1 MVNMA
6 DNNPQSHSLIL
17 GGVRSGKS
25 RHAQL
30 LAEASGLPV
39 VYIAT
44 ATVDDI
50 EMQARIEKHRAERP
64 EAWTLVE
71 EPIALAKILQ
81 EYAAADRCLIVDCL
95 TLWLT
100 NLLLLEDDSE
110 WVRQREALLK
120 IAESLP
126 GHIIF
131 VSNEVNMGVV
141 PMGQLSRRF
150 CDEAGLLHQ
159 ALAVQC
165 KHVVLM
171 VAGLPLHVKGEV
183 CES

>member
-1 MVNMA
+1 MA
-6 DNNPQSHSLIL
+6 DTTYVIPQFRSLIL

-25 RHAQL
+25 RHAQS
-30 LAEASGLPV
+30 LAEASGLAV

-44 ATVDDI
+44 ATAEDV
-50 EMQARIEKHRAERP
+50 EMQARIEKHRVERP
-64 EAWTLVE
+64 AGWTLVE
-71 EPIALAKILQ
+71 EPVALAKALQ
-81 EYAAADRCLIVDCL
+81 QYAAQDRCLIVDCL

-100 NLLLLEDDSE
+100 NLLLLENGAE
-110 WVRQREALLK
+110 LERQREALLK
-120 IAESLP
+120 ITGALP

-159 ALAVQC
+159 ALAAQC
-165 KHVVLM
+165 QQVVLM
-171 VAGLPLHVKGEV
+171 VAGLPLQIKG
-183 CES
+183 

>member
-1 MVNMA
+1 MA
-6 DNNPQSHSLIL
+6 DNNPQSHSLVL

-25 RHAQL
+25 RYAQL

-44 ATVDDI
+44 ATADDV

-64 EAWTLVE
+64 DAWTVVE
-71 EPIALAKILQ
+71 EPIALANILQ
-81 EYAAADRCLIVDCL
+81 EYAAVDRCLIVDCL

-100 NLLLLEDDSE
+100 NLLLLEDDAE
-110 WVRQREALLK
+110 LERQRDELLK
-120 IAESLP
+120 IAGTLP
-126 GHIIF
+126 GRIIF

-141 PMGQLSRRF
+141 PMGELSRRF

-159 ALAVQC
+159 ALAAQC
-165 KHVVLM
+165 EQVVLM
-171 VAGLPLHVKGEV
+171 VAGLPLRVKGEV
-183 CES
+183 RES